1 MTPTTMKPT
10 VMKITHYNDIQHND
24 IRHNRLNC
32 VPQWNILY
40 CSAKCRYAGCRGIGV
55 DLVEN
60 FRQIIFRETKTINTR
75 KTGQGAVTQR
85 ETA

>member
-1 MTPTTMKPT
+1 M
-10 VMKITHYNDIQHND
+10 
-24 IRHNRLNC
+24 L
-32 VPQWNILY
+32 
-40 CSAKCRYAGCRGIGV
+40 GV
-55 DLVEN
+55 VALVLTLIEN